1 VATTAQ
7 QVFDWTMD
15 LIDERLNTGL
25 ISASDTISYN
35 VKSPGI
41 LTLLQTE
48 LIKQGDVYSTYS
60 ISNYPVN
67 NLLGQRSNFDIRPFE
82 GTELTF
88 VADGSAKAYYF
99 EVDDDATVYVEDF
112 NGAWNTLQTV
122 NAAPTASGF
131 TAYKGIVTPS
141 SGAYKSRLRF
151 GGTYYYR
158 TVNRALFGVSFA
170 SASDVPDYR
179 AWILKQM
186 PSDFKSV
193 DEIIQESVDEYAINA
208 SYKWE
213 GKRDLYMDYY
223 FQGNLRIVYR
233 PIPAVITALSDTLV
247 LDDVTARMV
256 LPFGLAAHLML
267 EENAATASY
276 FNQRYEELKRQATK
290 GPPSP
295 TEKITDLYGGL

>member
-1 VATTAQ
+1 
-7 QVFDWTMD
+7 MD

-88 VADGSAKAYYF
+88 IANESAKAYYF
-99 EVDDDATVYVEDF
+99 EVDKDATVYVEDY

-141 SGAYKSRLRF
+141 SGATKSRLRF
-151 GGTYYYR
+151 GGTNYYR

-193 DEIIQESVDEYAINA
+193 NEIIQESVDEYAINA

-213 GKRDLYMDYY
+213 GKKDLYMDYY

-233 PIPAVITALSDTLV
+233 PIPAVISALTDTLI

-267 EENAATASY
+267 EENPATASY
-276 FNQRYEELKRQATK
+276 FNQRYEDLKRQATK
-290 GPPSP
+290 GPPAP